1 MDSLEP
7 TKILLR
13 DLKSL
18 KSMFS
23 SLPLDLVD
31 LAPAVLLM
39 VVTKAEVEGC
49 RPSEAVRLLLN
60 ELAAREEIES
70 SLEEKE

>member
-1 MDSLEP
+1 
-7 TKILLR
+7 
-13 DLKSL
+13 
-18 KSMFS
+18 MFS